1 MKLNSLKLINFRNYH
16 NVKFN
21 PSSGINILYGFNG
34 SGKTNIVEAI
44 YILALSKSF
53 RTLNE
58 KILIN
63 NNEQKAKI
71 EGNFL
76 VKNRESSF
84 KIFFD
89 GDGKTVFINNE
100 KIKLLSDYISKI
112 NIVLFSPSDLKII
125 KDSPGFRRKFLNIEI
140 SQFNKEY
147 LFCIANYNKLLKQR
161 NAYLKQL
168 STNYNNSFEYLD
180 IITKKI
186 IDIGL
191 KINKYRTSF
200 VDKLNSYISD
210 FYFKI
215 AGVSNIKIVYD
226 SSFNDEDASTILEA
240 FKKNRIRELNFGKTL
255 IGIHLDDFK
264 ILIDD
269 LDIKDYGSEGQQKN
283 AVLAIKFA
291 EIELFKKVKGESP
304 ILILDDLFSE
314 LDLQK
319 INNIF
324 KLISDG
330 IQTFITTTDVNKID
344 KEIIKK
350 SKLIKI
356 TNGCIEEVLK

>member
-147 LFCIANYNKLLKQR
+147 LFCIAAYNKLLKQR

-324 KLISDG
+324 KLISDD

-356 TNGCIEEVLK
+356 TNGCVEEVLK